1 MSKELFRALDA
12 DVERLL
18 VAGGGAAGA
27 DDGLRA
33 RREGLAKLGEKVP
46 FLAKMA
52 EQAGKVS
59 GAKARAAATELLN
72 LSAMSAQLR
81 GAQAAPRPAEG
92 EPGALAKTAQLE
104 TPLPPFELEP
114 LFYALTNSQPPGR
127 DRGSIKRNKVIASA
141 VERGAVHDLRLME
154 LWVSALR
161 DNGIGDTIVEEVIP
175 KLGEASVP
183 YVLAAYDPK
192 GAAPDARRL
201 RAITAVRGAGA
212 RELVAQGLEGGSL
225 AVKSTA
231 LELLGRLD
239 PPAAEAKALAL
250 IADKNQIVR
259 KACVRGLA
267 KATSDA
273 ALDALLGALDD
284 TDEVREAA
292 IRVLGKFEHPQ
303 TTERLLALLTPEA
316 LDIKPY
322 KAPRAAKG
330 VTKAPA
336 KRTATRRAVAKVSTE
351 ERAAMNA
358 ITKKTEYAVAV
369 MQALG
374 PRPLTPATLD
384 RLAPVFRQHAIE
396 QLRVTAGEALLRSRD
411 PKAMTV
417 VAEELTSDVHEL
429 KMLAINA
436 FFRLDPASV
445 AQRAKPFF
453 TDAALK
459 EKPGPDRVELILEE
473 LATPNYHLSD
483 YEHFFND
490 KDKKAE
496 EEEEDDT
503 DSSDDDASDD
513 QPKKLGPALD
523 GAWVELLL
531 PLLKH
536 PKASKFHELY
546 ESLGHTRDP
555 RVVKPLTAAFE
566 TGKGHESSIADA
578 LIEVAGPA
586 IAPSMLQ
593 GLGDKRTL
601 DAAATALGEL
611 RHAAAVDPLIK
622 LLEKGSTAESTIVH
636 SLAQIGDKRA
646 APAVVAR
653 LDKVKAGSYPGY
665 LLRALRKL
673 DDPGVVPALK
683 AKGEKLKKVKSRAWL
698 ANQFEE
704 LINHLE
710 RPRAAP

>member
-81 GAQAAPRPAEG
+81 GAQATPRPAEG
-92 EPGALAKTAQLE
+92 EAGALAKTAQLE

-127 DRGSIKRNKVIASA
+127 DRGSVKRNKVIASA

-154 LWVSALR
+154 LWVAALR

-201 RAITAVRGAGA
+201 RAVTTVRGPGA
-212 RELVAQGLEGGSL
+212 RELVDQGLENGSL
-225 AVKSTA
+225 AVKSAA

-250 IADKNQIVR
+250 LSDKNQVVR

-273 ALDALLGALDD
+273 ALDALLGALND

-292 IRVLGKFEHPQ
+292 IKVLGKLEHPK

-316 LDIKPY
+316 LDVKPY

-330 VTKAPA
+330 ATKATA

-358 ITKKTEYAVAV
+358 IEKKTEYAVAI
-369 MQALG
+369 MEALG
-374 PRPLTPATLD
+374 PRPLTPATLE

-396 QLRVTAGEALLRSRD
+396 KLRITAGEALLRSRD

-436 FFRLDPASV
+436 FFRLDPATV

-453 TDAALK
+453 SEAALK

-496 EEEEDDT
+496 EDEDD
-503 DSSDDDASDD
+503 DESSDDDESDD

-546 ESLGHTRDP
+546 EALGHTRDP
-555 RVVKPLTAAFE
+555 RVVKPLSDVFE

-578 LIEVAGPA
+578 LIEAAGPA
-586 IAPSMLQ
+586 AAPILLK

-611 RHAAAVDPLIK
+611 RHGPAVDPLIK
-622 LLEKGSTAESTIVH
+622 LLEKGSTAESTIVY
-636 SLAQIGDKRA
+636 SLSQIGDQRA
-646 APAVVAR
+646 APAVLAR
-653 LDKVKAGSYPGY
+653 FDKIKGGAYPGY

-673 DDPGVVPALK
+673 DDPSVVPALK
-683 AKGEKLKKVKSRAWL
+683 AKGEKLKKVKSKAWL

-704 LINHLE
+704 LVNHLE